1 MNISDVLEQHDGR
14 EIISC
19 TCDARVGDLATI
31 LAEKNIGAL
40 PVLRDGKI
48 EGVFSGSDLVRQISK
63 NGAAVMD
70 MRAEDVMT
78 SPAIAVSPKMSLS
91 HAMALMGERN
101 IRHLPVVKD
110 DEMVGFVSI
119 VDLVKFRSVKI
130 ESEAAAMRDYITYA
144 GGGRV

>member
-1 MNISDVLEQHDGR
+1 MNISDVLEQHKGR

-19 TCDARVGDLATI
+19 TCDDRVGELAAI

-63 NGAAVMD
+63 NGAAAMD
-70 MRAEDVMT
+70 MRAEEVMT
-78 SPAIAVSPKMSLS
+78 SPAIAVNPKMSLS